1 MRLSDLEITAIQE
14 ASAQT
19 FGSAATSVWLF
30 GSRVNETKRGGD
42 IDLLVITETDQSRH
56 EILRK
61 ETDFLVALKKIIGE
75 QKVDLIVATPQGL
88 ATDPFLRTLSTRI
101 PLTGIHVVKVT
112 EEVIETAHLFLISLG
127 ETKHSESLDDYLV
140 YSDGQIVALVQ
151 TSESGHGGGDTC
163 TTAQSQTIVSTAQS
177 TLASPIKRILTK
189 KPEQAEHFKSLVVAE
204 LGKRRTHQ

>member
-19 FGSAATSVWLF
+19 FGVAATSVWLF

-42 IDLLVITETDQSRH
+42 IDLLVITETDQLRH
-56 EILRK
+56 EILKK

-75 QKVDLIVATPQGL
+75 QKVDLIVATPPGL

-101 PLTGIHVVKVT
+101 PLTGIHVIKVT
-112 EEVIETAHLFLISLG
+112 EEIIESAHLFLVSLG

-140 YSDGQIVALVQ
+140 YSDGRIVALVQ
-151 TSESGHGGGDTC
+151 TAEAGQGGGHTR
-163 TTAQSQTIVSTAQS
+163 TTAKSQTIVSTAQS
-177 TLASPIKRILTK
+177 TLASPIKRIFTK
-189 KPEQAEHFKSLVVAE
+189 KPEQAEHFKSLVLAE
-204 LGKRRTHQ
+204 LGK